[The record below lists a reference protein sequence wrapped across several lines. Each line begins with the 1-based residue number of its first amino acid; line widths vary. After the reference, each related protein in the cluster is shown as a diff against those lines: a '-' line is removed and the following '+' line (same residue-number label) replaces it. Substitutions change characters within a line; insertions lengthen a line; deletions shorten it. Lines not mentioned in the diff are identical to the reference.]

1 MSKSVLVT
9 GANGFIGKNLVV
21 ALRRRQD
28 VEILPFDVENSLDE
42 LPHLAA
48 RADIVFHLAG
58 VNRPSNAHEFTTGNA
73 DLTQQ
78 LCAALVSSGRAT
90 PLILCSSVQAALDN
104 PYGVSKKAAEEAAF
118 AYAQAHDAPVHVFR
132 LPNAFGKWCRPN
144 YNSVVATFCHN
155 IARGLPIQVNDPD
168 RTLELVY
175 VDDIV
180 RAFLAILDGQVP
192 RKDGVYACVDPVHRI
207 SLSAL
212 ETLLRSFA
220 ESRSTLIVPDMSDA
234 LTRKMY
240 ATYVSYL
247 PEDSFSFALERRE
260 DARGSL
266 AEILKSPHTGQ
277 LFFSTTKP
285 GVTRGNH
292 YHDSKIE
299 KFIVLSGDAVIRF
312 EHILSGKR
320 IDVPVSGADMR
331 VVDIP
336 PGYSHH
342 IQNVG
347 SSELVVLFWANEL
360 FNRDAP
366 DTYAHEVS
374 RG

>member
-1 MSKSVLVT
+1 
-9 GANGFIGKNLVV
+9 
-21 ALRRRQD
+21 
-28 VEILPFDVENSLDE
+28 
-42 LPHLAA
+42 
-48 RADIVFHLAG
+48 
-58 VNRPSNAHEFTTGNA
+58 
-73 DLTQQ
+73 
-78 LCAALVSSGRAT
+78 
-90 PLILCSSVQAALDN
+90 
-104 PYGVSKKAAEEAAF
+104 
-118 AYAQAHDAPVHVFR
+118 
-132 LPNAFGKWCRPN
+132 
-144 YNSVVATFCHN
+144 
-155 IARGLPIQVNDPD
+155 
-168 RTLELVY
+168 
-175 VDDIV
+175 
-180 RAFLAILDGQVP
+180 
-192 RKDGVYACVDPVHRI
+192 
-207 SLSAL
+207 
-212 ETLLRSFA
+212 
-220 ESRSTLIVPDMSDA
+220 
-234 LTRKMY
+234 KMY

-320 IDVPVSGADMR
+320 FDVPVSGADMR